1 MAIDPQLLL
10 KGSGTYLPGIMSPE
24 PYDPALDTAVD
35 PRDVDPSWRD
45 DPDVDLDFMALDLSL
60 FTEDDIFE
68 SPDYWDELLGRALN
82 KIVRRRLGKAS
93 PKPPPCALPPHQPRC
108 CHLD

>member
-1 MAIDPQLLL
+1 
-10 KGSGTYLPGIMSPE
+10 MSPE

-68 SPDYWDELLGRALN
+68 SPDYWDELLGRALTEDEQFYLQGFKQVEAKRAN
-82 KIVRRRLGKAS
+82 WGKTS
-93 PKPPPCALPPHQPRC
+93 PAMRG
-108 CHLD
+108 DSAF